1 MMTRMQRHKILAFL
15 LALLVSIGLWV
26 YAVTIVNPNDVA
38 SISDVRVRL
47 VGSNELLSRNLMI
60 TGGEEQF
67 VDVEVSGR
75 RSDLKELNST
85 SLEATADV
93 SNIDGAG
100 TFEVSWKLDPPASVA
115 SGDIKLV
122 GSSSNK
128 ITIKVSEVMTRPSVP
143 VEVEYVG
150 KPAEGYV
157 RDPAILNRESIS
169 ITGPAEEVAGI
180 AKALVRVDLSGATQS
195 LSAEMQYELLNGKG
209 EVLTLSN
216 YVTVDAESIQV
227 KVPVLCYKQV
237 ELLVNF
243 AYCGGVSAENVKCTI
258 DPPIIGV
265 TGSQEA
271 LAGLDTL
278 IIKEIDLSK
287 VDTGFTLTVTPEL
300 PAGVSNRAEQ
310 QSVEITVSLVGVYS
324 RKITIPCAR
333 IERMNDNPML
343 EFATSNISVVV
354 RGPLAKVYDLT
365 VGSLKITADMT
376 GGYDPAT
383 KTVALKV
390 SLSGSTECGVFG
402 DYSVQ
407 VVERQPE
414 TTEEPL
420 E

>member
-1 MMTRMQRHKILAFL
+1 MIKMQKHKILTFL

-38 SISDVRVRL
+38 SIPDVRVRL
-47 VGSNELLSRNLMI
+47 VGSTELLTRNLMI

-93 SNIDGAG
+93 SNIDGPG
-100 TFEVSWKLDPPASVA
+100 IYEVSWKLDPPASVA

-122 GSSSNK
+122 SSSSNK
-128 ITIKVSEVMTRPSVP
+128 ITIKVSEVMVRPSIP
-143 VEVEYVG
+143 VEVEYLG
-150 KPAEGYV
+150 TPAEGYV
-157 RDPAILNRESIS
+157 RDPAILNRDSIS
-169 ITGPAEEVAGI
+169 ISGPAEEVKNI
-180 AKALVRVDLSGATQS
+180 AKARVSVDLSGATQTVDTD
-195 LSAEMQYELLNGKG
+195 LQYELLDADGQ
-209 EVLTLSN
+209 VLTLSS
-216 YVTVDAESIQV
+216 YVTVDVTDIHV

-237 ELLVNF
+237 ELKVNLI
-243 AYCGGVSAENVKCTI
+243 YGGGVSANNVNCTI

-265 TGSQEA
+265 TGSEEA
-271 LAGLDTL
+271 LADLDTL

-287 VDTGFTLTVTPEL
+287 VESSYTVTVTPEL

-310 QSVEITVSLVGVYS
+310 QSVQVTVKLVGLYT
-324 RKITIPCAR
+324 RRITIPCAR
-333 IERMNDNPML
+333 IERLNDNPML
-343 EFATSNISVVV
+343 DFGTANISIVA
-354 RGPLAKVYDLT
+354 RGPLNSVYALT
-365 VGSLKITADMT
+365 VASFKVSADMT

-390 SLSGSTECGVFG
+390 SMVGTTDCGVFG

-414 TTEEPL
+414 TTDEPI